1 MSGEVLRVLVVDDSP
16 DDRAEARCLLLK
28 GEARRYR
35 FEEAETG
42 AAAIRRCRDAEA
54 GAPSCMLLDYDLPDM
69 DAAEVIASLSDSAGL
84 PICPIVVMTGSD
96 SDELGRVALR
106 AGAQDF
112 LGKSWMTSEVLSR
125 AVENATERWALARA
139 LHDQRERLRESERRF
154 RAVAAVAPVGIFR
167 TDLAGSTVYVNERW
181 LQIAGL
187 DATRAMGAGW
197 ASAVHPDDRDEVVMR
212 WAEAVR
218 ARRPFAAEYRFLA
231 PGGKVTWVIGEAV
244 PETDETDERTGYV
257 GTITDIT
264 ERKRSEEALGESDRK
279 KDEFLATLAHELR
292 NPLAPIRTGL
302 EIMKRSPGDGLVSAR
317 ALNMMD
323 RQLGHMIRIVDDL
336 LDVSRISR
344 GSVELKKE
352 RIPLGVIVDHAVEVS
367 QPLIEAGG
375 HTLAVSVPD
384 RPIWI
389 DGDLTRLAQVV
400 GNLLTNSAKYTPRG
414 GRIEVFARV
423 DGEDAVLGVVD
434 DGTGIAPEMLPRI
447 FDLFTQLERTLDRA
461 QGGLGIGLSLVKK
474 LVELHGGSVR
484 AASPGLGLG
493 STFTVR
499 LPLARPLERPAA
511 AAAVGPEPAAPPAHR
526 RVLVVDDNVDAAEML
541 ATILDL
547 AGHQTMTAHTG
558 PEALSV
564 ARDFHPEI
572 VLLDIGLP
580 GMDGY
585 EVSRRFRADPAL
597 RATVLVALTGWGSQ
611 DDQRRSKEAGF
622 DFHLTKPVQAGELA
636 AVLGRAP

>member
-16 DDRAEARCLLLK
+16 DDRAEARRLLLK

-42 AAAIRRCRDAEA
+42 GAAIRRCLDAAA
-54 GAPSCMLLDYDLPDM
+54 GAPSCMLLDYELPDM
-69 DAAEVIASLSDSAGL
+69 DAAEVIASLSDSGGL
-84 PICPIVVMTGSD
+84 PICPIVVMTGSA

-125 AVENATERWALARA
+125 AVENATERWALTRA

-167 TDLAGSTVYVNERW
+167 TDLAGNTIYVNERW

-187 DATRAMGAGW
+187 DVTRAMGAGW
-197 ASAVHPDDRDEVVMR
+197 ESALHPDDRDAVVKR
-212 WAEAVR
+212 WADAVR
-218 ARRPFAAEYRFLA
+218 AWRPYAAEYRFLA
-231 PGGKVTWVIGEAV
+231 PGGKITWVIGEAV
-244 PETDETDERTGYV
+244 PETDETDERTGYL

-264 ERKRSEEALGESDRK
+264 ERKRAEEALGESDRR

-302 EIMKRSPGDGLVSAR
+302 EIMRLSPGDALLSAK
-317 ALNMMD
+317 ALDMMD

-344 GSVELKKE
+344 GLVELKKE
-352 RIPLGVIVDHAVEVS
+352 RIQIGVIVDHAVEASRTV
-367 QPLIEAGG
+367 IEAGG
-375 HTLAVSVPD
+375 HALAVRVPD
-384 RPIWI
+384 RPLWI

-400 GNLLTNSAKYTPRG
+400 SNLLTNSAKYTPRG
-414 GRIEVFARV
+414 GRIEVLARV
-423 DGEDAVLGVVD
+423 DGEDAVLRVIDNGM
-434 DGTGIAPEMLPRI
+434 GIASDMLPRV

-484 AASPGLGLG
+484 ATSPGPGLG

-499 LPLARPLERPAA
+499 IPLARPLARPAA
-511 AAAVGPEPAAPPAHR
+511 APAARSEGAASPAHR

-541 ATILDL
+541 AMILDL

-558 PEALSV
+558 PDALSA
-564 ARDFHPEI
+564 ARDFHPEV
-572 VLLDIGLP
+572 VLLDLGLP

-585 EVSRRFRADPAL
+585 EVSRRLRADPAL
-597 RATVLVALTGWGSQ
+597 RGAVLVALTGWGSQ
-611 DDQRRSKEAGF
+611 DDKRKSKEAGF
-622 DFHLTKPVQAGELA
+622 DFHLTKPVKARELA
-636 AVLGRAP
+636 DVLVRAP